1 MSMCVK
7 LQVSVKISRM
17 IKQYNITNRI
27 VIVSLYVK
35 TRKFV
40 GSSVLNLESN
50 TNWQGG
56 GLIRQL
62 SLSLFCVFSSDV

>member
-7 LQVSVKISRM
+7 LQVSVKIPRM

-56 GLIRQL
+56 GEGK
-62 SLSLFCVFSSDV
+62 SHF